1 MDKYDELAREFSR
14 KWVEH
19 EFGFKDALSPYTR
32 QVCAENLKEVLEPLL
47 RSVAADERE
56 RAVVIAEQ
64 YNDPYDAN
72 DIGIRIAALIR
83 GEKENDN
90 E

>member
-1 MDKYDELAREFSR
+1 MTNKYDELALELWDDLGLEGLFN
-14 KWVEH
+14 
-19 EFGFKDALSPYTR
+19 LSHDLPIII
-32 QVCAENLKEVLEPLL
+32 AAFH
-47 RSVAADERE
+47 SVAADERE